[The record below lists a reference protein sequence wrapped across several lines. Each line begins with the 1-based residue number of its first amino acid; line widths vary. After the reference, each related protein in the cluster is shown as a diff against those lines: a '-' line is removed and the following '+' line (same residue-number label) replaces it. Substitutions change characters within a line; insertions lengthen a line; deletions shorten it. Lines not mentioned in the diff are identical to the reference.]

1 MERAYRRKKG
11 IVVLKL
17 RGVDDINEAE
27 LLRDLYLEVN
37 EDTLEPTGEW
47 EFYVYQLLGLKVVDT
62 EGREIGQVVDMHEW
76 GPYWT
81 FEVETPEGKT
91 VYVPFVEEY
100 VKGVDLKEGTLT
112 VNLPEGY
119 TEQF

>member
-1 MERAYRRKKG
+1 VERAYRRKKG

-17 RGVDDINEAE
+17 KGVDDINEAE

-81 FEVETPEGKT
+81 FEVETPEGKI

-100 VKGVDLKEGTLT
+100 VKEVDLNGGTIT
-112 VNLPEGY
+112 VILPEGY
-119 TEQF
+119 TDQF